1 MKMGVNVIFIFAWR
15 GGANTRQSQRTHTTM
30 HRQTDNGHN
39 DKIWQH
45 NCHASFI
52 MRRALRKLNRD

>member
-45 NCHASFI
+45 NCHA
-52 MRRALRKLNRD
+52 LL